1 MKPVPYAPA
10 HIPSM
15 RSRTGP
21 VKRRLPPSADRN
33 FANESQLYDNASIM
47 SSSYQQQDYDFHI
60 SPPLDEAEINRRT
73 ALRDIME
80 EQQYMR
86 GGAQSGPILELS
98 DGTTVDVGQGLKWPF
113 RL

>member
-1 MKPVPYAPA
+1 
-10 HIPSM
+10 M

-21 VKRRLPPSADRN
+21 VKRRLPPSANRN
-33 FANESQLYDNASIM
+33 FQNESQLYDNASIM
-47 SSSYQQQDYDFHI
+47 SDSYQQQDYDFHI
-60 SPPLDEAEINRRT
+60 STPLDEDELNRRT

-86 GGAQSGPILELS
+86 GGARTGPILELR
-98 DGTTVDVGQGLKWPF
+98 DGTVVDVGQGLRWPL